1 MNREAA
7 WYFGA
12 IIALFVMLLVW
23 LSAAWPASAQ
33 MLCGPRRQVLDGF
46 KAKHAETEQWFGH
59 ALGEQASVFLLLAG
73 RDGTWTLLL
82 VKPDVACVIGAG
94 TNSSPQFGEP
104 T

>member
-12 IIALFVMLLVW
+12 IVALFVMLLVW
-23 LSAAWPASAQ
+23 LSAAPASAQ
-33 MLCGPRRQVLDGF
+33 MLCGPRRQVIDGF
-46 KAKHAETEQWFGH
+46 KAKHAETEQWFGQ

-73 RDGTWTLLL
+73 RAGTWTLLL